1 MSLRTVYVPVPAE
14 HADEVSA
21 FVDRLESRADP
32 SSALDGPDDPGAP
45 DLRAM
50 GTVTGRRRH
59 NGGGTVWRPQ
69 DYEKFRR
76 TGNPSYQRVRAFMEV
91 LAARP
96 EEALPTSEVTAL
108 SGITDTQIRAALGK
122 FTRWIG
128 VNLGTSAWPFGWAYG
143 HDVDPANPSEFHYTM
158 SAEQAAAWQASAT
171 D

>member
-1 MSLRTVYVPVPAE
+1 MSARTVYVPVPAE

-21 FVDRLESRADP
+21 FADRLESRTGA
-32 SSALDGPDDPGAP
+32 SGAP
-45 DLRAM
+45 DGPEDPDEPDPRAM

-59 NGGGTVWRPQ
+59 NDGGTVWRPQ
-69 DYEKFRR
+69 DYERFRR
-76 TGNPSYQRVRAFMEV
+76 TGNPSYQRVRAFMDV
-91 LAARP
+91 LASRP
-96 EEALPTSEVTAL
+96 EESLPTSEVTML

-158 SAEQAAAWQASAT
+158 STEQAAAWRAPDA